1 MLVEKEKQA
10 KVEQLRR
17 NNNMARQQ
25 SKIEAIDNEK
35 GKLLNARD
43 ENNAKMSDNTKRAGQ
58 LLMTIE
64 NLYHLCTEKYNLI
77 LPSSYNDQADDNK

>member
-43 ENNAKMSDNTKRAGQ
+43 ENNAKMSDNTKRAG
-58 LLMTIE
+58 
-64 NLYHLCTEKYNLI
+64 
-77 LPSSYNDQADDNK
+77 